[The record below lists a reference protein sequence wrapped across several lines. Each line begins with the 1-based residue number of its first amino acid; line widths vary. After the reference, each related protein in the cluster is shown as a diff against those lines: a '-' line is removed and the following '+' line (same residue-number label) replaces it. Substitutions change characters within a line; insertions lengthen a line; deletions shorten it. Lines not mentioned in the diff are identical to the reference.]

1 MIPGTSKDAVE
12 FTNPGKN
19 LKRMCDLSSRPS
31 YYGDCAVCT
40 GNGEVNAGTW
50 RASYMMVAHS

>member
-31 YYGDCAVCT
+31 YYGDCAV
-40 GNGEVNAGTW
+40 
-50 RASYMMVAHS
+50 